1 MNSYKPLNKDNNTQ
15 YKKGSNN
22 MSIYFTEMGTQIIDK

>member
-1 MNSYKPLNKDNNTQ
+1 MNFYKPLSKDNNTQ

-22 MSIYFTEMGTQIIDK
+22 MSIYFTEMETQIVDK